1 MSPINSYWNVVFGF
15 AGDSTGVAANALS
28 IVDDESKIDHEKTS
42 RVGDGL
48 VTRCRTL
55 ILTQVHNILLSHSV
69 DSRFWVCELFA
80 GLPTTFF

>member
-1 MSPINSYWNVVFGF
+1 VSPIDSDWDVVFGF

-28 IVDDESKIDHEKTS
+28 IVDDKSKIDHGKTS
-42 RVGDGL
+42 RVGDGV
-48 VTRCRTL
+48 VTRRRTL
-55 ILTQVHNILLSHSV
+55 ILTQVHNIPLSHSV

>member
-1 MSPINSYWNVVFGF
+1 MFRLT
-15 AGDSTGVAANALS
+15 GDSAGVAANALS
-28 IVDDESKIDHEKTS
+28 IIDDESEIDHGKTS
-42 RVGDGL
+42 RVGAGL

-55 ILTQVHNILLSHSV
+55 ILTQVHNILLPHPV

>member
-1 MSPINSYWNVVFGF
+1 MFRLT
-15 AGDSTGVAANALS
+15 GDSAGVAANALS
-28 IVDDESKIDHEKTS
+28 IIDDESEIDHGKTS
-42 RVGDGL
+42 RVGDGV

-55 ILTQVHNILLSHSV
+55 ILTQVHNILLPHPV